1 MPSDASTRPGA
12 PGTHLGVV
20 GALNHHLGPLVQLE
34 AVHHDDVGP
43 AHLDHEARAYL
54 EVVRVLVPAGE
65 RVHFHEVPAHR
76 LGEGLEVGDGGHH
89 PDLVRRA
96 RRAREER
103 EPGQGDEDEVE
114 QMPHRSISL

>member
-1 MPSDASTRPGA
+1 MPSRRIHASRRPRA
-12 PGTHLGVV
+12 HLGVV
-20 GALNHHLGPLVQLE
+20 GSLDHHLGPLVELE

-43 AHLDHEARAYL
+43 PHLDHEARAYL

-89 PDLVRRA
+89 ADLVRRA